1 MVFLETTNVPA
12 PRVFDYGIAGDT
24 GNTVGISYTLMEE
37 MAGKPWNQ
45 QGPNHMGSVLQ
56 MTKDKEKVW
65 NGLADIL
72 IELKRHPFPK
82 ACLQDPSF
90 LP

>member
-1 MVFLETTNVPA
+1 
-12 PRVFDYGIAGDT
+12 
-24 GNTVGISYTLMEE
+24 
-37 MAGKPWNQ
+37 
-45 QGPNHMGSVLQ
+45 MGSVLQ